1 MGDTAKAL
9 VGAIER
15 AASELA
21 SAVAGA
27 DPRWLV
33 LGVLLHLANQLAR
46 GRGWCSVLRTACPAD
61 GVRVRDTLAAWV
73 AGAGASG
80 LLSAR
85 GGDAL
90 RLLLMRP
97 RTPGAGYPVL
107 AGTLAAEA
115 AGEAVVGLALLAIA
129 LSAGLGPDLP
139 GLPGPAVL
147 AAVAVAVPAL
157 VLAARRS
164 AAVRRLAA
172 GVARGAGALRHP
184 GRYARAVLPWQIAS
198 RVARALSIACFLL
211 AFGLP
216 ATAAAV
222 LVVMLAQAGGRALP
236 FAPASAAAGV
246 AILAAGFGAATGTA
260 PDPAQLAAFFVGTST
275 LLTAVGLALAALIV
289 IRSLGLA
296 AAIAAVRSGLAR
308 RPSAPAA
315 VAGRTAAGPQALL
328 SRVSV

>member
-1 MGDTAKAL
+1 MGDTAKDL

-85 GGDAL
+85 GGDAV

-115 AGEAVVGLALLAIA
+115 AGEAAVGIALLAVA
-129 LSAGLGPDLP
+129 LSVGLGP
-139 GLPGPAVL
+139 
-147 AAVAVAVPAL
+147 
-157 VLAARRS
+157 
-164 AAVRRLAA
+164 
-172 GVARGAGALRHP
+172 
-184 GRYARAVLPWQIAS
+184 VLP
-198 RVARALSIACFLL
+198 
-211 AFGLP
+211 
-216 ATAAAV
+216 
-222 LVVMLAQAGGRALP
+222 VMLAQTGGRALP

-246 AILAAGFGAATGTA
+246 AIVAAGFGSATGTA
-260 PDPAQLAAFFVGTST
+260 PDPTQLAAFF
-275 LLTAVGLALAALIV
+275 
-289 IRSLGLA
+289 
-296 AAIAAVRSGLAR
+296 
-308 RPSAPAA
+308 
-315 VAGRTAAGPQALL
+315 
-328 SRVSV
+328 

>member
-1 MGDTAKAL
+1 MGNAAKDL

-15 AASELA
+15 AASEMA
-21 SAVAGA
+21 TAVAGA
-27 DPRWLV
+27 DARWLA

-80 LLSAR
+80 ILSVR
-85 GGDAL
+85 GGDAI

-115 AGEAVVGLALLAIA
+115 AGEAVVGLTLLAIA
-129 LSAGLGPDLP
+129 VSAGLGPDLP
-139 GLPGPAVL
+139 GLPGPTVL
-147 AAVAVAVPAL
+147 AAVAAAVPAL

-198 RVARALSIACFLL
+198 RVARAISIACFLL

-216 ATAAAV
+216 ATAATV
-222 LVVMLAQAGGRALP
+222 LLVMLAQAGGRALP
-236 FAPASAAAGV
+236 LAPASAAAGV
-246 AILAAGFGAATGTA
+246 AILAAGFGPVTGTV
-260 PDPAQLAAFFVGTST
+260 PDAAQLAAFFVGTST
-275 LLTAVGLALAALIV
+275 LLTAVGLALAAVIV
-289 IRSLGLA
+289 IRSLGLP
-296 AAIAAVRSGLAR
+296 AAIAAVRAPVR
-308 RPSAPAA
+308 RSLRRGAAPAPLPA
-315 VAGRTAAGPQALL
+315 RSSLPA
-328 SRVSV
+328 

>member
-1 MGDTAKAL
+1 MGNAAKDL

-15 AASELA
+15 AASDLA

-27 DPRWLV
+27 DPRWLA

-61 GVRVRDTLAAWV
+61 GVRVRDTLGAWV
-73 AGAGASG
+73 AGAGAGG

-85 GGDAL
+85 GGDAV
-90 RLLLMRP
+90 RLVLMRP
-97 RTPGAGYPVL
+97 RTPSAGYPVL
-107 AGTLAAEA
+107 GGTLAAEA
-115 AGEAVVGLALLAIA
+115 AGEAVVGVALLAIA
-129 LSAGLGPDLP
+129 LSAGFGPDLP

-164 AAVRRLAA
+164 TAVRRLAA

-184 GRYARAVLPWQIAS
+184 GEYARAVLPWQIAS
-198 RVARALSIACFLL
+198 RVARALSIGCFLL

-222 LVVMLAQAGGRALP
+222 LLVMLAQAGGRALP
-236 FAPASAAAGV
+236 LAPASAAAGV
-246 AILAAGFGAATGTA
+246 AILAAGFGPATGTA
-260 PDPAQLAAFFVGTST
+260 ADPAQLAAFFVGTST
-275 LLTAVGLALAALIV
+275 LLTAVGLALTALIV

-296 AAIAAVRSGLAR
+296 AAVAAARTAVRPSLRRGAAR
-308 RPSAPAA
+308 APLPARGSLPA
-315 VAGRTAAGPQALL
+315 
-328 SRVSV
+328 